1 MTNKMIILNEEIEI
15 KEYNNERVITAWDI
29 SRLHG
34 RDVREITQNFNY
46 VKEKMILNE
55 DYFIISK
62 ENISES
68 KILIQDFIP
77 NNVKEIILFTESG
90 YLLLAKTF
98 TDDKSWKVQRQL
110 VKSYFKLRELKE
122 KVEAGEIE
130 IKKVNSEIQ
139 SNNNQLEQL
148 KSIENIITAYK
159 NAESRPEKLM
169 IIEMVAQMTGN
180 KNKFGYGMADGATS
194 ELRKGTV
201 TSQDIAEMMRSR
213 YGLNDSFTQGS
224 VHSLVKYNNLTD
236 ETYRYLYYNETTMT
250 NTFRYYPDELIP
262 KLYDLIMDKKKKRY
276 TKYGL
281 SKPYHEIKNMEI
293 EDEDF

>member
-77 NNVKEIILFTESG
+77 NNVKEITLFTESG

-98 TDDKSWKVQRQL
+98 TDERSWNIQRKL
-110 VKSYFKLRELKE
+110 VKSYFKLKELKD
-122 KVEAGEIE
+122 KVESGELE
-130 IKKVNSEIQ
+130 IKNT
-139 SNNNQLEQL
+139 QL
-148 KSIENIITAYK
+148 KEINDKPTELQQYNLK
-159 NAESRPEKLM
+159 RAELM
-169 IIEMVAQMTGN
+169 IKA
-180 KNKFGYGMADGATS
+180 
-194 ELRKGTV
+194 
-201 TSQDIAEMMRSR
+201 AEMMA
-213 YGLNDSFTQGS
+213 DSKLKTKILAEASQILTNGRVMLFEDKPAQADVNIRTGSLSATQIA
-224 VHSLVKYNNLTD
+224 
-236 ETYRYLYYNETTMT
+236 EIMT
-250 NTFRYYPDELIP
+250 E
-262 KLYDLIMDKKKKRY
+262 
-276 TKYGL
+276 KYGL
-281 SKPYHEIKNMEI
+281 YKFSAGSVGSICSTHGLKCEPYAYMHWNNDFQESGWRYFPEVIMKIWDIITSDEKKCKRYNIMFI
-293 EDEDF
+293 DDEDF